1 MDITEQIISDFRAY
15 YPEFKSVTAWPYDE
29 VRLALEE
36 GDAETGRRWGRY
48 TVPRLA
54 QSIKKRGMFAFAA
67 HQLVMRKRAQSG
79 DVGAAY
85 AISGKSVGDES
96 TSFAVPSV
104 TTEDLTVYGDLPL
117 TTFGV
122 TFIRLRRRASAG
134 PVML

>member
-15 YPEFKSVTAWPYDE
+15 YPAFQSEEDWPDSE

-79 DVGAAY
+79 DAGAAY
-85 AISGKSVGDES
+85 AISGKSAGDES
-96 TSFAVPSV
+96 TSFSVPSV

-117 TTFGV
+117 TSYGV
-122 TFIRLRRRASAG
+122 MFIRLRRRAGTG
-134 PVML
+134 PIMV